1 MRRPLVRTLVLGD
14 IHLTRESPAALVN
27 DLARFFTVN
36 RGERILLTGDVLD
49 LSADAPHLDA
59 AYAHEKLLAHPTL
72 TKAMAEHL
80 THDGEIFWT
89 AGNHDSA
96 VGAPGF
102 AQRLGKA
109 LGLDSAARSRLHAS
123 PWFFR
128 LGDLHL
134 EHGHRFD
141 PDNAPAH
148 PLVPDGA
155 SLGVHFV
162 EEFIVPTGAHA
173 YLNSNDGTPLKL
185 FLSSFVWYGVRAPH
199 VIARFFMTAASALR
213 KSGEAFDAVGQ
224 IDEGSK
230 KQADFAAEHELEAAV
245 VEALREIGAEP
256 TLASTRNTFSRLY
269 LDRVAATLAIAGG
282 STAFALGARVT
293 GSLAVLGGGALM
305 ATSWARGHD
314 RYGGAVTE
322 RLERGAHEI
331 SALTGKPLVV
341 FGHTHQQ
348 TISGAYA
355 NPGSFAFVRG
365 APGRPYLEIENRN
378 GASVATQRT
387 FT

>member
-1 MRRPLVRTLVLGD
+1 MRRTLILGD
-14 IHLTRESPAALVN
+14 IHLTRETPPHVVG
-27 DLARFFTVN
+27 DLARFFAAN
-36 RGERILLTGDVLD
+36 RGERILLSGDVLD
-49 LSADAPHLDA
+49 LSADAPHVDA
-59 AYAHEKLLAHPTL
+59 AYAHEKLLAHPAITR
-72 TKAMAEHL
+72 AMAEHL
-80 THDGEIFWT
+80 FWGGEIFWA

-102 AQRLGKA
+102 ASRLGAA
-109 LGLDSAARSRLHAS
+109 LGLNSAARARLRAS

-173 YLNSNDGTPLKL
+173 YLNSNDGTPLEL
-185 FLSSFVWYGVRAPH
+185 FVSSFVWYGVRAPH

-230 KQADFAAEHELEAAV
+230 KQGNFASEHELDPVA
-245 VEALREIGAEP
+245 VEALCEIGAEP

-282 STAFALGARVT
+282 GTAFALGARVS
-293 GSLAVLGGGALM
+293 GSLSVLLGGALM
-305 ATSWARGHD
+305 AASWARGHD

-322 RLERGAHEI
+322 RLARGAEEI

-341 FGHTHQQ
+341 FGHTHEQNV
-348 TISGAYA
+348 SGAYA
-355 NPGSFAFVRG
+355 NPGSFAFTRG
-365 APGRPYLEIENRN
+365 KPGRPYLEIENRN
-378 GASVATQRT
+378 GASIAVQRT
-387 FT
+387 FV

>member
-1 MRRPLVRTLVLGD
+1 
-14 IHLTRESPAALVN
+14 
-27 DLARFFTVN
+27 
-36 RGERILLTGDVLD
+36 LD

-59 AYAHEKLLAHPTL
+59 AYAHEKLLAHPVL

-80 THDGEIFWT
+80 GDDGEIFWT

-102 AQRLGKA
+102 AQRLGNA
-109 LGLDSAARSRLHAS
+109 LGLDSAAQSRLHAS

-128 LGDLHL
+128 LDDVHL

-199 VIARFFMTAASALR
+199 VIARFFTTAASALR
-213 KSGEAFDAVGQ
+213 KSGDAFDAVGQ

-230 KQADFAAEHELEAAV
+230 KQADFAAQHELAV
-245 VEALREIGAEP
+245 ATVEELCKLGAEP
-256 TLASTRNTFSRLY
+256 TLASTKSTFNRLY

-282 STAFALGARVT
+282 GTAFALGARAL
-293 GSLAVLGGGALM
+293 GSVSVLAGGAIM
-305 ATSWARGHD
+305 AASWARGHD
-314 RYGGAVTE
+314 RYGGAVPE
-322 RLERGAHEI
+322 RLERGAEEI

-341 FGHTHQQ
+341 FGHTHEQKV
-348 TISGAYA
+348 SGAYA

-378 GASVATQRT
+378 GASVAIQRT

>member
-1 MRRPLVRTLVLGD
+1 MRRTLVLGD
-14 IHLTRESPAALVN
+14 VHLTRDAPAIVAN
-27 DLARFFTVN
+27 DLARFFTAN
-36 RGERILLTGDVLD
+36 RGERILFSGDVLD
-49 LSADAPHLDA
+49 LSADAPHVDA
-59 AYAHEKLLAHPTL
+59 TYAHEKLLAHPAL
-72 TKAMAEHL
+72 TRAMAEHL
-80 THDGEIFWT
+80 DSGGDIFWA

-102 AQRLGKA
+102 ASRLGAA

-128 LGDLHL
+128 LGDVHL

-148 PLVPDGA
+148 PLVPGGA

-173 YLNSNDGTPLKL
+173 YLNSNDGTPLEL
-185 FLSSFVWYGVRAPH
+185 FVSSFVWYGVRAPH
-199 VIARFFMTAASALR
+199 VIVRFFMTAASALR
-213 KSGEAFDAVGQ
+213 KSGDAFDAVGQ

-230 KQADFAAEHELEAAV
+230 KQGDFASEHELDPVA

-282 STAFALGARVT
+282 GTAFALGARVT
-293 GSLAVLGGGALM
+293 GSLSVLLGGALM
-305 ATSWARGHD
+305 AASWARGHD

-322 RLERGAHEI
+322 RLARGAEEI

-341 FGHTHQQ
+341 FGHTHEQNV
-348 TISGAYA
+348 SGAYA
-355 NPGSFAFVRG
+355 NPGSFAFTRG
-365 APGRPYLEIENRN
+365 KPGRPYLEIENRN
-378 GASVATQRT
+378 GASIAVQRT
-387 FT
+387 FV